1 MNPQKRKKV
10 SNIKQKLALLSSHR
24 LPLRILSSRRILRR
38 RQLSSRRLQRLSSRQ
53 MLNKNSQGLCR
64 VQLNSFCRRHI
75 KNNRESVESCWHHCQ
90 QDSALFDTEAYTW
103 ISKEQ
108 AKSLILL
115 NIPSFWHLCH
125 FSGMNTRKAI
135 GILLSGAYVTRF
147 WMQKPTKEP
156 TYSRFLSLMTLFGN
170 KILFFPI
177 NSVPLHSRK
186 LTLMTLFGND
196 YDYKKRLLFT
206 ATHIEQV

>member
-24 LPLRILSSRRILRR
+24 LSLRILPSR

-75 KNNRESVESCWHHCQ
+75 RIIRK
-90 QDSALFDTEAYTW
+90 AYTW

-115 NIPSFWHLCH
+115 NIPCFWHLCH
-125 FSGMNTRKAI
+125 FSGMSTRKAI
-135 GILLSGAYVTRF
+135 DILLSGAYVTRF

-156 TYSRFLSLMTLFGN
+156 IYSRFLSLMTLFGN

>member
-1 MNPQKRKKV
+1 MGRRSSLTWQGGLDFGECFHILSSYSTPSTFGTQNINTWLSTHVIFTLLFCTLIVTMNSGVDNESTKKKV

-24 LPLRILSSRRILRR
+24 LPLRILHNRRL
-38 RQLSSRRLQRLSSRQ
+38 LSSRRLQRLNSRQ
-53 MLNKNSQGLCR
+53 MQSKNSQGLCR

-75 KNNRESVESCWHHCQ
+75 RIIRK
-90 QDSALFDTEAYTW
+90 AYTW

-135 GILLSGAYVTRF
+135 DILLSGAYVTRF

-170 KILFFPI
+170 KILFF
-177 NSVPLHSRK
+177 R
-186 LTLMTLFGND
+186 
-196 YDYKKRLLFT
+196 
-206 ATHIEQV
+206 

>member
-1 MNPQKRKKV
+1 MQSIWCKVKQKAWNSQKISYFLYVFEYHLWV
-10 SNIKQKLALLSSHR
+10 SNVFA
-24 LPLRILSSRRILRR
+24 SSRMVDNAEVAPVDTVTPDAPSDTTEVGTPI
-38 RQLSSRRLQRLSSRQ
+38 QPQATTEDS
-53 MLNKNSQGLCR
+53 
-64 VQLNSFCRRHI
+64 I
-75 KNNRESVESCWHHCQ
+75 Q
-90 QDSALFDTEAYTW
+90 QENTTEATP
-103 ISKEQ
+103 Q

-125 FSGMNTRKAI
+125 FSGINTRKAI
-135 GILLSGAYVTRF
+135 DILLSGAYVTRF

-156 TYSRFLSLMTLFGN
+156 IYSRFLSLMTLFGN

>member
-1 MNPQKRKKV
+1 MNSGFDNESTKKKV

-24 LPLRILSSRRILRR
+24 LSLRILHNR

-75 KNNRESVESCWHHCQ
+75 KNNRES
-90 QDSALFDTEAYTW
+90 AEAYTW

-108 AKSLILL
+108 AKSLNLL